1 MIPSGAAV
9 EFYRGEM
16 NKSRWIAA
24 YVGFVSLIASALALV
39 AWRGEVMAVDSWA
52 ILTFA
57 LVALLLEHTSN
68 PQRIDAQGSTSFI
81 VHLASGVLFGPFW
94 AAVIAGGSTAL
105 SQVFKRHEFIKVAF
119 NTSQR
124 VISVVVGLSA
134 YRILGGSLPPR
145 YLNPAYNLTTGEA
158 RLDFLLFFVFAA
170 FYFAI
175 NTVAVNI
182 AVALSSGRRFREVW
196 NLNAKGVLGYDLG
209 ASILSIGLAWLYLKS
224 EDVFGLG
231 LIGIGLALLPILVIR
246 HIYGLYRK
254 LQSSGREL
262 LDLMVKAIEARDPY
276 TSGHSVR
283 VATLAKAIAQ
293 ESKMSTEEVE
303 EVYTAAL
310 LHDVGKIHEE
320 FAPLL
325 RKDSKLSPEE
335 TALLQTHSVKSAD
348 LVGIISSF
356 RGRIQ
361 DAVRSH
367 HERWDGGGYPD
378 GLVAEEIPLGARI
391 IMISDTT
398 DAMTTDRPYRKR
410 LPIEAVVTEL
420 QKYRSTQFDPKLVDL
435 VVNSVVI
442 RRLMTEMPPVSQISS
457 AEQEGGSKRIP
468 QRGAPGLRSRPSWP
482 RIRAF

>member
-1 MIPSGAAV
+1 MT
-9 EFYRGEM
+9 
-16 NKSRWIAA
+16 
-24 YVGFVSLIASALALV
+24 FVAIVAGALALV
-39 AWRGEVMAVDSWA
+39 AWRGDVMPADPWA
-52 ILTFA
+52 ILTFL
-57 LVALLLEHTSN
+57 LVALVLEHASN
-68 PQRIDAQGSTSFI
+68 PQRIAAQGSTSFI

-94 AAVIAGGSTAL
+94 TAIIAGGSTAI
-105 SQVFKRHEFIKVAF
+105 SQVFKKHQAIKVVF

-124 VISVVVGLSA
+124 VVSVIAGLLLYQA
-134 YRILGGSLPPR
+134 LGGGLPPA
-145 YLNPAYNLTTGEA
+145 YLDSAVNLATAAA
-158 RLDFLLFFVFAA
+158 RQDFALFFLFAA
-170 FYFAI
+170 TYFAI

-182 AVALSSGRRFREVW
+182 AVALSSGRRFSEVW

-209 ASILSIGLAWLYLKS
+209 ASVLALGLAWLYLRS

-254 LQSSGREL
+254 LQNSGREL

-293 ESKMSTEEVE
+293 ETKMSTEEVE

-325 RKDSKLSPEE
+325 RKESKLTPEE

-356 RGRIQ
+356 RGTVQ

-378 GLVAEEIPLGARI
+378 GLAGEDIPLGARI

-410 LPIEAVVTEL
+410 LTIEAVVTEL
-420 QKYRSTQFDPKLVDL
+420 QKYRGTQFDPRLVDL
-435 VVNSVVI
+435 VVNSVTV
-442 RRLMTEMPPVSQISS
+442 RRVMAEAQPVGVKTSTEGSDG
-457 AEQEGGSKRIP
+457 ASKRVMP
-468 QRGAPGLRSRPSWP
+468 RSAGLLKGRPSWP

>member
-1 MIPSGAAV
+1 MGNP
-9 EFYRGEM
+9 
-16 NKSRWIAA
+16 RWLSS
-24 YVGFVSLIASALALV
+24 YVSIVSLTAGALALV
-39 AWRGEVMAVDSWA
+39 AWRGVVTPVDPWA
-52 ILTFA
+52 IVTFL

-68 PQRIDAQGSTSFI
+68 PLRIGAQGSTSFI
-81 VHLASGVLFGPFW
+81 VHLAAGVLFGPFW
-94 AAVIAGGSTAL
+94 AAMIAGASTAIN
-105 SQVFKRHEFIKVAF
+105 QMVMKHPFIKVAF

-124 VISVVVGLSA
+124 VVSVVAGLLVYQA
-134 YRILGGSLPPR
+134 LGGNLPPQ
-145 YLNPAYNLTTGEA
+145 YLDPGIGLTTA
-158 RLDFLLFFVFAA
+158 ASRQDFLLFFAFAGS
-170 FYFAI
+170 YFAI
-175 NTVAVNI
+175 NTVAVNG
-182 AVALSSGRRFREVW
+182 AVALSSGRRFSEVW

-209 ASILSIGLAWLYLKS
+209 ASLLSMGLAWFYLKS
-224 EDVFGLG
+224 ERVFGFG
-231 LIGIGLALLPILVIR
+231 LIGIGLMLLPILVIR

-254 LQSSGREL
+254 LQNSGREL

-325 RKDSKLSPEE
+325 RKESKLSPEE

-356 RGRIQ
+356 RGRVQ

-378 GLVAEEIPLGARI
+378 GLVGEDIPLGARI

-442 RRLMTEMPPVSQISS
+442 RRLMTEMPPLPSVENGS
-457 AEQEGGSKRIP
+457 ERDGGSKRIV
-468 QRGAPGLRSRPSWP
+468 RGSSPLRGRPSWP